1 MPRYLVLFSAI
12 IVLGVSSCEKCK
24 RCTYSYTKTTIQ
36 QTVNGEVEQTDT
48 LTGILYDESGAAFTE
63 ECIKNDEE
71 FTIEQVYATK
81 DDTTVLDNFEYS
93 CIDL

>member
-1 MPRYLVLFSAI
+1 MTIFFAV
-12 IVLGVSSCEKCK
+12 SCEKCK
-24 RCTYSYTKTTIQ
+24 RCTFTYTETTIK

-48 LTGILYDESGAAFTE
+48 ISGYLFDESGAAFTE

-81 DDTTVLDNFEYS
+81 DDTTALDNFTYT